1 MSDLEWNGDIL
12 GTVNVLFFIRNTN
25 RIAFRFG
32 MNYAPMFEGMQQTD
46 PTIDPTVLIVATL
59 MMKKADEYN
68 TRG

>member
-1 MSDLEWNGDIL
+1 
-12 GTVNVLFFIRNTN
+12 
-25 RIAFRFG
+25 